1 MTRIW
6 KGLAACVGTLVVA
19 TCATCS
25 NSLYSQEATPSDA
38 PPAAAEEA
46 ADEDEGIEF
55 DESTPD
61 EESAQ
66 PGSPSV
72 GEALEAAAVAELG
85 DAAKSSSPDDLIN
98 LATDIKLNA
107 NSLLDL
113 TKVISL
119 CNKAE
124 ALGLDED
131 SLEFARQL
139 RISAQLERGLSIS
152 QFFLDPDLE
161 IAQLPQGWEGLRD
174 NSINDLETAVKEN
187 PEMAVAQLALGR
199 LYMLAGADEQAK
211 IAFDL
216 ALGSDDE
223 SAEAEVKAMALMYR
237 SLLESSNDE
246 ALKFVEKAIEF
257 CPESEPRLYSQYA
270 SYLLLCNRAEE
281 ALTQINKAIELGPD
295 FPKFKKIK
303 ASVLAKLGRNDEAL
317 ASFDESM
324 KGQEN
329 NVLVQVDRARFLA
342 AIERPED
349 AIESFTKLIEK
360 YNGPLLFFFRGAVYA
375 SMEKYEEALKDAD
388 QALRRDSELIMA
400 LQLKGEVY
408 LKMKNYDESIRMY
421 EQVRAKSKE
430 EAEKISAT
438 AQIAYNFS
446 QKGEYQRMCE
456 ILKTNLEKFPKNEV
470 LLRTFADSETAFG
483 HWQESAKYYEEL
495 VSVVGDKDPVVLNNY
510 AWLLCTCPDDSIRD
524 AKRAMEYALK
534 SAEATNYEE
543 AFILSTL
550 AAAYAENGDF
560 ENARKWSQKSIELS
574 EKEEKD
580 NVEHYREEMASYQE
594 NKPWRK
600 TSEIIAE
607 VQAAPADAQ

>member
-1 MTRIW
+1 
-6 KGLAACVGTLVVA
+6 
-19 TCATCS
+19 
-25 NSLYSQEATPSDA
+25 
-38 PPAAAEEA
+38 
-46 ADEDEGIEF
+46 
-55 DESTPD
+55 
-61 EESAQ
+61 
-66 PGSPSV
+66 
-72 GEALEAAAVAELG
+72 
-85 DAAKSSSPDDLIN
+85 
-98 LATDIKLNA
+98 
-107 NSLLDL
+107 
-113 TKVISL
+113 
-119 CNKAE
+119 
-124 ALGLDED
+124 
-131 SLEFARQL
+131 
-139 RISAQLERGLSIS
+139 
-152 QFFLDPDLE
+152 
-161 IAQLPQGWEGLRD
+161 
-174 NSINDLETAVKEN
+174 
-187 PEMAVAQLALGR
+187 MAVAQLALGR
-199 LYMLAGADEQAK
+199 LYMLAGANEQAK
-211 IAFDL
+211 VAFDL

-237 SLLESSNDE
+237 SLLESSNAE
-246 ALKFVEKAIEF
+246 ALKFVEKAIEL

-281 ALTQINKAIELGPD
+281 ALTQINKAIELGPE

-303 ASVLAKLGRNDEAL
+303 ASILAKLGRNDEAL

-324 KGQEN
+324 KGEEN

-342 AIERPED
+342 AIDRPED
-349 AIESFTKLIEK
+349 SIESFTKLIEK

-375 SMEKYEEALKDAD
+375 SMEKYDEALKDAD

-421 EQVRAKSKE
+421 EQIRAKSKE
-430 EAEKISAT
+430 ESEQISAT

-495 VSVVGDKDPVVLNNY
+495 VSIVGDKDPVVLNNY

-534 SAEATNYEE
+534 SAEATGYEE

-574 EKEEKD
+574 EKEDKENAD
-580 NVEHYREEMASYQE
+580 HYREEMASYQE

-607 VQAAPADAQ
+607 VQTPPADAQ

>member
-19 TCATCS
+19 TGATNS
-25 NSLYSQEATPSDA
+25 NSLYSQEATPNDA
-38 PPAAAEEA
+38 PSVASTEEG
-46 ADEDEGIEF
+46 EEVEF
-55 DESTPD
+55 DESKPEEEGKD
-61 EESAQ
+61 EES
-66 PGSPSV
+66 PNV
-72 GEALEAAAVAELG
+72 GNALEAAADAELG
-85 DAAKSSSPDDLIN
+85 AAAKSSSPDDLIN

-139 RISAQLERGLSIS
+139 RVSAQLERGLSIS

-174 NSINDLETAVKEN
+174 NSINDLETAVQEN

-199 LYMLAGADEQAK
+199 LYMLANANEQAK
-211 IAFDL
+211 VAFDL
-216 ALGSDDE
+216 ALASDDE
-223 SAEAEVKAMALMYR
+223 SSEAEVKAMALMYR
-237 SLLESSNDE
+237 SLLEPTNAE

-257 CPESEPRLYSQYA
+257 CPKGEPRLYSQYA

-281 ALTQINKAIELGPD
+281 ALTQIDKAIELGPE

-303 ASVLAKLGRNDEAL
+303 AGVLANLKRYDEAL
-317 ASFDESM
+317 AAFDESL

-329 NVLVQVDRARFLA
+329 NVLAQVERARFLSM
-342 AIERPED
+342 IDRPEES
-349 AIESFTKLIEK
+349 IESFTKLIEK
-360 YNGPLLFFFRGAVYA
+360 YNGPLLFFFRGATYA
-375 SMEKYEEALKDAD
+375 NMGKYEEALDDAE

-400 LQLKGEVY
+400 IQLKAEVY
-408 LKMKNYDESIRMY
+408 FKMKNYDEAIRMY

-430 EAEKISAT
+430 EPE
-438 AQIAYNFS
+438 QIAATGQIAFVLS
-446 QKGEYQRMCE
+446 QKGEYQRMVE
-456 ILKTNLEKFPKNEV
+456 VLKTNLEKYPKNEV
-470 LLRTFADSETAFG
+470 LLRTFADAETAFG

-495 VSVVGDKDPVVLNNY
+495 ISVVGDKDPVALNNY

-534 SAEATNYEE
+534 SAENTNYAE

-574 EKEEKD
+574 GDEKD
-580 NVEHYREEMASYQE
+580 DNADHYREEMASYQE

-607 VQAAPADAQ
+607 VQNAPADAQ